1 MKFFSNLNV
10 LVALCSGMI
19 GGIATGLTWTVST
32 LLELTIGRMPLYAL
46 ISATIFINSCI
57 VGLFMFWVGSRH
69 GLQSIEDSG
78 DDAESPTA

>member
-19 GGIATGLTWTVST
+19 GGIATGLTWVVSA
-32 LLELTIGRMPLYAL
+32 LMELIIGRMPLYAL
-46 ISATIFINSCI
+46 ISASILVNSCI

-78 DDAESPTA
+78 DDAESPAA